1 MTKFGVGQAIKR
13 VEDQTLVTGGGR
25 YTDDVNIDGQAY
37 AYILRSPHAHARIR
51 SIDTG
56 EAVAAPGVLTVL
68 TGADVAADGLGGMP
82 CNIAMKSRDGSDR
95 ADTPHP
101 ILAQEKVRY
110 GGDPVALVVAE
121 TLNQARD
128 AAELIMVDY
137 EELDPSV
144 DTWGATQPGAARVW
158 DHIPDN
164 TAFDWEKGDQDGAEA
179 ALAKA
184 HHVTKLRLVNN
195 RVVVNSMEPR
205 AALADYDPATDRSTL
220 YTPTQ
225 GPHVIYG
232 QIADVVLGIDKEK
245 LRIVTG
251 HVGGGFGMKVFLH
264 AEQPLV
270 VWASRK
276 IKRAVKWTAD
286 RSEAFMSD
294 LQGRDHVSFAELALA
309 EDGRFLG
316 LKVTTYAALGAYLSN
331 FSPFVVTG
339 GHDML
344 VGLYDQPAIYINV
357 KGVVTNTVPVDAY
370 RGAGRP
376 EAAYLIERLVDKA
389 AREMGMTPDA
399 IRRRNFIKP
408 EQMPYTTCLGDV
420 YDSGEFEAV
429 MDQGMANADWA
440 GFEARRAEAARRG
453 KLRGIGMATYIERC
467 GGGAPETAIAKF
479 EEDDTVTVLIGT
491 MENGQGHATSYKQIM
506 SEALGIDAERINIVQ
521 GDTDRTPRG

>member
-13 VEDQTLVTGGGR
+13 VEDQALVTGGGQ
-25 YTDDVNIDGQAY
+25 YTDDVNIEGQAH
-37 AYILRSPHAHARIR
+37 AFILRSPQAHARIL
-51 SIDTG
+51 SIDTS
-56 EAVAAPGVLTVL
+56 AAAAAPGVLTVL
-68 TGADVAADGLGGMP
+68 TGTDVEADGLGGMP
-82 CNIAMKSRDGSDR
+82 CNVAMKSRDGSDR

-101 ILAQEKVRY
+101 ILARDKVRY
-110 GGDPVALVVAE
+110 GGEPVALVVAE
-121 TLNQARD
+121 TLHQARD
-128 AAELIMVDY
+128 AAELIAVEY
-137 EELDPSV
+137 EELEPSV
-144 DTWGATQPGAARVW
+144 DTFGATEEGAALVW
-158 DHIPDN
+158 DHIPAN
-164 TAFDWEKGDQDGAEA
+164 TAFDWEKGDQSAVDEA
-179 ALAKA
+179 LGRA

-195 RVVVNSMEPR
+195 RVVVNAMEPR
-205 AALADYDPATDRSTL
+205 AALADYDPATDKSTL

-232 QIADVVLGIDKEK
+232 QIADAILGIGKEK

-264 AEQPLV
+264 PEQPLI

-276 IKRAVKWTAD
+276 LKRAVKWTAD
-286 RSEAFMSD
+286 RSEGFVSD

-309 EDGRFLG
+309 EDGAFLG

-331 FSPFVVTG
+331 FAPYVVTG
-339 GHDML
+339 GNDML

-408 EQMPYTTCLGDV
+408 EQMPYATCLGDT

-429 MDQGMANADWA
+429 MDKAMANADWA
-440 GFEARRAEAARRG
+440 GFEARRADSARHG
-453 KLRGIGMATYIERC
+453 KLRGIG
-467 GGGAPETAIAKF
+467 
-479 EEDDTVTVLIGT
+479 
-491 MENGQGHATSYKQIM
+491 
-506 SEALGIDAERINIVQ
+506 
-521 GDTDRTPRG
+521 